1 MRNNVCVCVC
11 TVYEYGVDTRN
22 GTSDAVNTVV
32 NVQDLP
38 RLL

>member
-1 MRNNVCVCVC
+1 MRNNARVCVC

-32 NVQDLP
+32 NVPDLP